1 MSSVKSFI
9 DDLSRYGDKVAFAGK
24 EQKVTYSKLLEDVF
38 EYRQWISSKQIVSF
52 ERIAVLG
59 DFNASTIA
67 LLLALFENNNLVI
80 PFSSN
85 SVIELDRALAISGCN
100 WVIDFTGETPEASKR
115 LVESNHHLFDQL
127 VDSESPGLMLFSSGS
142 TGTPKGILHNFDKII
157 ARFEKP
163 GKQNVA
169 IPLLMF
175 DHYGGYNTIIG
186 LLSSGS
192 TIVEVTNR
200 SVDNICQVIERE
212 KVSLLPATPSFL
224 SLLVASNSHL
234 KYDLTSIKKITYG
247 TEVMPESL
255 LNKLYPIFPGV
266 SLQQT
271 YGLSEVGVLSSKSKS
286 NDSTWVKVGG
296 NGFETKV
303 IDGILW
309 IKSDF
314 SMLGYVGVSDS
325 PKDMEGWFNTE
336 DRVEVD
342 GEFIKILGRDSDLI
356 NVGGQKVLPIEVE
369 EVLLSHESVAGVRVS
384 SEPHNLLGQIVVAE
398 IVINGEANPSKQEL
412 KAFCRG
418 RLSSFKIPQ
427 RIDFVDEIPLSPRL
441 KKLKR

>member
-1 MSSVKSFI
+1 MSNVQRFL
-9 DDLSRYGDKVAFAGK
+9 DGLSSYRENTAFAGIS
-24 EQKVTYSKLLEDVF
+24 ERVSYNTLLEKVS
-38 EYRQWISSKQIVSF
+38 EYRAWIDSNEILKF
-52 ERIAVLG
+52 EKVAILG
-59 DFNASTIA
+59 DFNHSAIA

-85 SVIELDRALAISGCN
+85 SVIELDRALAISGCD
-100 WVIDFTGETPEASKR
+100 WIIDFTEPHPAATKR
-115 LVESNHHLFDQL
+115 RESANHQLFDQL
-127 VDSESPGLMLFSSGS
+127 VASESPGLMLFSSGS
-142 TGTPKGILHNFDKII
+142 TGTPKGILHNFDKIL

-163 GKQNVA
+163 GKQNTA

-192 TIVEVTNR
+192 TIVEVKNR
-200 SVDNICQVIERE
+200 SVDSICQVIERE
-212 KVSLLPATPSFL
+212 KVTLLPATPSFL

-234 KYDLTSIKKITYG
+234 KYDLTSIRKITYG

-325 PKDMEGWFNTE
+325 KTDMDGWFNTE
-336 DRVEVD
+336 DRVEVEGD
-342 GEFIKILGRDSDLI
+342 FIRILGRDSDLI

-369 EVLLSHESVAGVRVS
+369 EVLLSHESVSGVRVS

-398 IVINGEANPSKQEL
+398 IVARSGQNPSKQEL

-418 RLSSFKIPQ
+418 RLSSFKVPQ
-427 RIDFVDEIPLSPRL
+427 KIEFVDEIPLSPRL
-441 KKLKR
+441 KKLQK